1 MHKEEYL
8 QSEDDVSTMSPVL
21 PGAESTTQHNNIF
34 CWYGYM
40 SRISLALLDRE
51 GMLQ

>member
-21 PGAESTTQHNNIF
+21 PGDENKPNTTTSSA
-34 CWYGYM
+34 GT
-40 SRISLALLDRE
+40 
-51 GMLQ
+51 GT